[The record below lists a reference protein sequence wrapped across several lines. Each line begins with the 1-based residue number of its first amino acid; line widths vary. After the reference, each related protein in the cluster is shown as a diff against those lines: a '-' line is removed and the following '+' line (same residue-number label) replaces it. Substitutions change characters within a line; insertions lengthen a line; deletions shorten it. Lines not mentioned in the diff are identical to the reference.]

1 MPIEAVT
8 AYNQT
13 LHRMSNFQNGNSKVA
28 YGHINMPQKNPE
40 STVTK
45 WDKFKALSGSV
56 AGVSIPV
63 MYLMKKQNTKNGS
76 NICHIYWDYH
86 GSSICRYS
94 SI

>member
-28 YGHINMPQKNPE
+28 YGHINMSQKNPE

-45 WDKFKALSGSV
+45 WDKFK
-56 AGVSIPV
+56 
-63 MYLMKKQNTKNGS
+63 
-76 NICHIYWDYH
+76 
-86 GSSICRYS
+86 
-94 SI
+94 